1 MERDP
6 VRLTIGWPRGSQAG
20 IGRRKGAGPPSG
32 MYYGASGTSVRAG
45 GVRASPG
52 LLGGGWGSGARR
64 ARAERTGFPTCSF
77 RAARGVRELGRV
89 HSEARAR
96 NRPPGGRA
104 RAGRPRSRGRASSA
118 LSPAPPPFSIWVSF
132 FPFFL
137 LFFFSMNTHRVHL
150 KATRP
155 HFTASVALL
164 PRVPL
169 RFNAVS
175 KKEETNI
182 NMRQNRGFGGSG
194 PYFREELNLQT

>member
-1 MERDP
+1 
-6 VRLTIGWPRGSQAG
+6 
-20 IGRRKGAGPPSG
+20 

-45 GVRASPG
+45 
-52 LLGGGWGSGARR
+52 LLGGGLGNGVRR
-64 ARAERTGFPTCSF
+64 VRAKRTGFPTCSF
-77 RAARGVRELGRV
+77 RAARGVLELGRV
-89 HSEARAR
+89 HSETRAR

-175 KKEETNI
+175 KKEKTNI
-182 NMRQNRGFGGSG
+182 KMRQNRGFGGLDPISG
-194 PYFREELNLQT
+194 RNLTCKRKKNKF